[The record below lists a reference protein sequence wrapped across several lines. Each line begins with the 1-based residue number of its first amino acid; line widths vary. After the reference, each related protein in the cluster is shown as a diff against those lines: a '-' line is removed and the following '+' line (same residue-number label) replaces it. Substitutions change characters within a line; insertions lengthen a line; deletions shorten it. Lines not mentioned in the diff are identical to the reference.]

1 MPSAVPAPSSLPP
14 SVQVVPGEGGLPLV
28 RIHGRAGAAEIYL
41 HGAHVTRWVP
51 QGAAPVLW
59 MSGASRYVPESPL
72 RGGVPICFPWFG
84 AHATDPTAPAHGFA
98 RLAEWEL
105 VSAHEVA
112 DDVVVTFRLG
122 DSRATRSSAWP
133 HRFEAR
139 YTVTVGARLTL
150 ALEVTNLDGDD
161 VTFEEA
167 LHTYLRV
174 SDIGRVQVRG
184 LEHAPYLDRL
194 GGPDPVPGEAGPVR
208 FAGETDRI
216 YLGTRATVTVADD
229 DSPRAVTIAKEGSDA
244 TVVWNPWAGKAA
256 AMADFG
262 DDEWTTMVCVETC
275 NLRDTA
281 VRLAPGQRHTMTAV
295 LSAGP
300 PSAHE

>member
-1 MPSAVPAPSSLPP
+1 MPSAVPVPVSLPP
-14 SVQVVPGEGGLPLV
+14 TVQLGRGEGGLPLV
-28 RIHGRAGAAEIYL
+28 RIHGRAASAEIYL
-41 HGAHVTRWVP
+41 HGAHVTRWAP
-51 QGAAPVLW
+51 QGDAPVLW
-59 MSGASRYVPESPL
+59 MSAASRYVPESPL

-84 AHATDPTAPAHGFA
+84 AHASDPTAPAHGFA

-105 VSAHEVA
+105 VGAHEDA
-112 DDVVVTFRLG
+112 DDVVVTFRLV
-122 DSRATRSSAWP
+122 DSSATRSSAWP

-184 LEHAPYLDRL
+184 LERAPYLDRL

-208 FAGETDRI
+208 FTGETDRI

-229 DSPRAVTIAKEGSDA
+229 DSPRAVTIAKEGSNA

-262 DDEWTTMVCVETC
+262 DDEWTAMVCVETC
-275 NLRDTA
+275 NIRDAA
-281 VRLAPGQRHTMTAV
+281 VRLAPGQCHTMTAV
-295 LSAGP
+295 LTERVSITAP
-300 PSAHE
+300 

>member
-1 MPSAVPAPSSLPP
+1 MPSAVPVPVSLPP
-14 SVQVVPGEGGLPLV
+14 TVQLGRGEGGLPLV
-28 RIHGRAGAAEIYL
+28 RIHGRAASAEIYL
-41 HGAHVTRWVP
+41 HGAHVTRWAP
-51 QGAAPVLW
+51 QGDAPVLW
-59 MSGASRYVPESPL
+59 MSAASRYVPESPL

-84 AHATDPTAPAHGFA
+84 AHASDPTAPAHGFA

-105 VSAHEVA
+105 VGAHEDA
-112 DDVVVTFRLG
+112 DDVVVTFRLV
-122 DSRATRSSAWP
+122 DSSATRSSAWP

-150 ALEVTNLDGDD
+150 ALEVTNLDSDD

-184 LEHAPYLDRL
+184 LERAPYLDRL

-208 FAGETDRI
+208 FTGETDRI
-216 YLGTRATVTVADD
+216 YLGTRATVAVADD
-229 DSPRAVTIAKEGSDA
+229 DSPRAVTIATEGSDA

-275 NLRDTA
+275 NLRGTA
-281 VRLAPGQRHTMTAV
+281 VRLHPGQSHTMTAV
-295 LSAGP
+295 LSAGS
-300 PSAHE
+300 PSGHE